1 MAIDRNTICV
11 EVFSSSCCYQGLVVN
26 RGIRLADMLSDPTSD
41 LLEIQDVVVHPHG
54 YPSAGIRCPQV
65 LIKKSE
71 VLAVI
76 PQGNFPPPEWRT
88 NLRGTKNQY
97 GVCLVLPGYLLMGVV
112 QLPERSGRLTLL
124 SGQSTLPSFV
134 AVGSVIL
141 HTSVPGCE
149 PQNHECAIIRRE
161 SIEAI
166 HLTPELTNDLN
177 LNPSGTVARP

>member
-1 MAIDRNTICV
+1 MRADTARLGNNPAMAIDRNTICV

-76 PQGNFPPPEWRT
+76 PQGNFPPPEW
-88 NLRGTKNQY
+88 G
-97 GVCLVLPGYLLMGVV
+97 LPRIARLLAHGSRAVA
-112 QLPERSGRLTLL
+112 G
-124 SGQSTLPSFV
+124 
-134 AVGSVIL
+134 AVGPADSL
-141 HTSVPGCE
+141 E
-149 PQNHECAIIRRE
+149 RAIDAAQLRRGRQRDTPYFGPRLRAAE
-161 SIEAI
+161 S
-166 HLTPELTNDLN
+166 
-177 LNPSGTVARP
+177 